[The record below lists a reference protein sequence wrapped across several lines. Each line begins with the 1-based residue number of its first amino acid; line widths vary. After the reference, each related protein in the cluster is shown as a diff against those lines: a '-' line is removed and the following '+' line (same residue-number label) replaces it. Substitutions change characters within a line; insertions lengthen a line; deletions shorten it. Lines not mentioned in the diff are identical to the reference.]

1 MNNSLI
7 EELYK
12 TIEAKDNIINNQ
24 TLELAKLKSKCEILE
39 ENNNL
44 LIQQKAQMYE
54 DLDIAYE
61 KIDNAIEYIKPYRVI
76 DKKYWLE
83 FTIENKMELLEL
95 LGEKENE

>member
-24 TLELAKLKSKCEILE
+24 VLEISHLNLQLDQALKDYE
-39 ENNNL
+39 EL
-44 LIQQKAQMYE
+44 LI
-54 DLDIAYE
+54 
-61 KIDNAIEYIKPYRVI
+61 KIDKAIEYIKEMQNSCLVFSNIAY
-76 DKKYWLE
+76 K
-83 FTIENKMELLEL
+83 ELLEI

>member
-1 MNNSLI
+1 MNNQLI

-24 TLELAKLKSKCEILE
+24 VLEITRLKGKCEILE
-39 ENNNL
+39 ENNKL

-61 KIDNAIEYIKPYRVI
+61 KIDKAIEEINYMITNADITEISAIKLKQI
-76 DKKYWLE
+76 LGDKE
-83 FTIENKMELLEL
+83 
-95 LGEKENE
+95 